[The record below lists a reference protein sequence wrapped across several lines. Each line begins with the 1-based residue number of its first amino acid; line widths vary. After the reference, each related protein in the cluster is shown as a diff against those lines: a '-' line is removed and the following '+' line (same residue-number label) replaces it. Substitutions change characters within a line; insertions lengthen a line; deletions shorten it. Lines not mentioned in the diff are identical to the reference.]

1 MLALVDWLQYIGCM
15 PTNEGNKMLTFNNG
29 IAEIKLDNGVF
40 YFWHKLEERWIPC
53 QDQKHALHQMEDADA
68 RGELYNH

>member
-1 MLALVDWLQYIGCM
+1 
-15 PTNEGNKMLTFNNG
+15 MLTFNNG